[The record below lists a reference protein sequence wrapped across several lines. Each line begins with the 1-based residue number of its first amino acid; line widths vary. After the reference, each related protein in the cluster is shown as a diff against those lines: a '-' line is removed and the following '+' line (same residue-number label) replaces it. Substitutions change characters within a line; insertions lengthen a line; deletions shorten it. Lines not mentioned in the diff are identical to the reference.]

1 MSENMEGFRSLDGSD
16 ARIKSNYI
24 DIVFQH
30 GNPEEVGINGCRLE
44 DVIDH
49 LIRKLLDFQ
58 GRSLACEENAEALNH
73 LELAGQALVKRRR
86 RRELQGVL
94 GTRETHEPNA
104 ATTRSVSS

>member
-16 ARIKSNYI
+16 ARIKSDYI

-30 GNPEEVGINGCRLE
+30 GHPDEVGINGCRVE

-58 GRSLACEENAEALNH
+58 GRALACEENAEALNH
-73 LELAGQALVKRRR
+73 LELASEALVKRRR

-94 GTRETHEPNA
+94 GTRAQHIADA
-104 ATTRSVSS
+104 AAARSVSS